1 VSEALRTLATGGAIL
16 AITFGWVAVRATRHE
31 ATSAERLV
39 AEFRVIQ
46 MGSLLLA
53 LVAGA
58 YLGFAAASEARP
70 GVGIDVVLALGF
82 FVVSAVALTRD
93 PREAL
98 TMLAIAFLAHA
109 LVNILHRPG
118 LLPSGI
124 APRWYSVG
132 AASLDVYF
140 AAVCYLPVLKR

>member
-1 VSEALRTLATGGAIL
+1 VSEALRTLATGAVIL
-16 AITFGWVAVRATRHE
+16 ALTFGWLAVRAARIE
-31 ATSAERLV
+31 STSAGRLV

-58 YLGFAAASEARP
+58 YLGLAAASEARP
-70 GVGIDVVLALGF
+70 GVGIDVMLALGF
-82 FVVSAVALTRD
+82 FAVAAVALTRD

-98 TMLAIAFLAHA
+98 TTLAVAFLAHA
-109 LVNILHRPG
+109 LLNILHRPG
-118 LLPSGI
+118 LLPAGI

-140 AAVCYLPVLKR
+140 AAVCYFPILRR